1 LSSVATTCSET
12 RVVDSARTSKARFY
26 HPELDVLRFF
36 AFLMVFMHHAFP
48 HDPAFWTKLGVPML
62 LARIIAGVGAT
73 GAFGV
78 SVFFVLSSYLI
89 TELLL
94 REKDLI
100 GTLDVRSF
108 YIRRILR
115 IWPLYFA
122 FLGLAVGL
130 QWVVP
135 GQHVT
140 LRAGLW
146 FSLLAGNWFI
156 VFHGFPSSVIF
167 PLWSVSIE
175 EQFYITWP
183 AVVRRVSENGML
195 VCAGFLLAVATAARV
210 YLGVHQLGESD
221 IWCNT
226 FVQLDPIAIGILL
239 AVLLKGEVPRMPTL
253 ARAALMLVGITGLAL
268 GALYFGVK
276 NDPLTTSRILLG
288 YPSIAIGGALL
299 LLSVLRTRT
308 GHTNRVLVY
317 LGRISYGLY
326 VFHVLGLLISDG
338 TVDNQTASLGRY
350 SLRVGV
356 ALAATILMAAISYR
370 WLETP
375 FLGLKQRFTHVLSR
389 PGG

>member
-1 LSSVATTCSET
+1 VLE
-12 RVVDSARTSKARFY
+12 SARTSTVRFY

-36 AFLMVFMHHAFP
+36 AFLMVFCHHALP
-48 HDPAFWTKLGVPML
+48 HDPVFWMKLGVPGF
-62 LARIIAGVGAT
+62 LARVVAGVGAT

-94 REKDLI
+94 REKDLM
-100 GTLDVRSF
+100 GSLDVRSF

-122 FLGLAVGL
+122 FLALAVVL
-130 QWVVP
+130 QWIMP
-135 GQHVT
+135 GQQVT
-140 LRAGLW
+140 WRAGLW

-183 AVVRRVSENGML
+183 TVVRRVSEFGML
-195 VCAGFLLAVATAARV
+195 IIAGGLLVIATASRI
-210 YLGVHQLGESD
+210 YLGLHHFGESD
-221 IWCNT
+221 VWCNT
-226 FVQLDPIAIGILL
+226 FVQLDPIAIGILM
-239 AVLLKGEVPRMPTL
+239 AVLLKGEIPRFSRL
-253 ARAALMLVGITGLAL
+253 ARAALLVAGVTGLAL
-268 GALYFGVK
+268 GAIFFGIK
-276 NDPLTTSRILLG
+276 SDPLTTARIVFG
-288 YPSIAIGGALL
+288 YPSVAIGGALL
-299 LLSVLRTRT
+299 LLAVLRNQS
-308 GHTNRVLVY
+308 GSHRVLVY

-326 VFHVLGLLISDG
+326 VFHVLGLLISDH
-338 TVDNQTASLGRY
+338 VVHDQAASLWRY
-350 SLRVGV
+350 ALRVGV
-356 ALAATILMAAISYR
+356 ALAATIAMSAISYR

-375 FLGLKQRFTHVLSR
+375 FLSLKQRFTHVLSR

>member
-1 LSSVATTCSET
+1 VLE
-12 RVVDSARTSKARFY
+12 SARTSTARFY

-36 AFLMVFMHHAFP
+36 AFLMVFCHHALP
-48 HDPAFWTKLGVPML
+48 HDPMFWTSIGLPAF
-62 LARIIAGVGAT
+62 LAQFIAGVGAT

-94 REKDLI
+94 REKDLM

-122 FLGLAVGL
+122 FLGLAVVL
-130 QWVVP
+130 QWIIP

-140 LRAGLW
+140 WRAGLW

-183 AVVRRVSENGML
+183 AVVRRITETGML
-195 VCAGFLLAVATAARV
+195 ICAAALLTVATAARI
-210 YLGVHQLGESD
+210 YLGVNHTWESRV
-221 IWCNT
+221 WCNT
-226 FVQLDPIAIGILL
+226 FVQLDPIAIGIIM
-239 AVLLKGEVPRMPTL
+239 AVLLKGEIPRFSRL
-253 ARAALMLVGITGLAL
+253 ARGALLVAGITGLAL
-268 GALYFGVK
+268 GALFFGIK
-276 NDPLTTSRILLG
+276 SDPLTTARIVFG
-288 YPSIAIGGALL
+288 YPSVAIGGALL
-299 LLSVLRTRT
+299 LLAVLRYQS
-308 GHTNRVLVY
+308 GSNRVLVY

-326 VFHVLGLLISDG
+326 VFHVLGLLISDH
-338 TVDNQTASLGRY
+338 VVSDQTANLWRY

-356 ALAATILMAAISYR
+356 ALAATLVMAAISFR

-375 FLGLKQRFTHVLSR
+375 FLSLKQRFTHVLSR

>member
-1 LSSVATTCSET
+1 
-12 RVVDSARTSKARFY
+12 
-26 HPELDVLRFF
+26 LDVLRFF
-36 AFLMVFMHHAFP
+36 AFVMVFCHHALP
-48 HDPAFWTKLGVPML
+48 HDPAFWVKLGAPGF
-62 LARIIAGVGAT
+62 LARVIAGVGAT
-73 GAFGV
+73 GALGV

-122 FLGLAVGL
+122 FLGLAVLL
-130 QWVVP
+130 QWIVP

-140 LRAGLW
+140 ARAGLW

-183 AVVRRVSENGML
+183 AIVRGVSEFAML
-195 VCAGFLLAVATAARV
+195 VIAGALLVVATASRV
-210 YLGVHQLGESD
+210 YLGMHHAGESD
-221 IWCNT
+221 VWCNT
-226 FVQLDPIAIGILL
+226 LVQLDPIAVGIIM
-239 AVLLKGEVPRMPTL
+239 AVVLKGEIPRLSRPVQ
-253 ARAALMLVGITGLAL
+253 AALRVAGITGLAM
-268 GALYFGVK
+268 GALFFGIK
-276 NDPLTTSRILLG
+276 NDPLTTARIVFG
-288 YPSIAIGGALL
+288 YPLVAIGGALL
-299 LLSVLRTRT
+299 LLSVLQNEKGGSSRM
-308 GHTNRVLVY
+308 LVY

-326 VFHVLGLLISDG
+326 VFHVLGLLISDH
-338 TVDNQTASLGRY
+338 VVSDQTACFSRY

-356 ALAATILMAAISYR
+356 ALAATIAMSAISFR